1 MRLDIFICQNME
13 AILVQSESIAASL
26 LQAES
31 GISAPLLRD
40 QMQQILEAVSMD
52 ISAPQTE

>member
-31 GISAPLLRD
+31 GIPSPLLRD